1 MTGKVKVVR
10 EEQTIYALTQ
20 LFQDLIDGQKVKM
33 TIFEGQRE
41 RENLKR
47 HDSFKLC
54 NNIFIAINKIF

>member
-33 TIFEGQRE
+33 TIFERE
-41 RENLKR
+41 REREREKTSNDMI
-47 HDSFKLC
+47 HSSYAT
-54 NNIFIAINKIF
+54 IFL

>member
-33 TIFEGQRE
+33 TIFERE
-41 RENLKR
+41 REREKTSNDMI
-47 HDSFKLC
+47 HSSYAT
-54 NNIFIAINKIF
+54 IFL